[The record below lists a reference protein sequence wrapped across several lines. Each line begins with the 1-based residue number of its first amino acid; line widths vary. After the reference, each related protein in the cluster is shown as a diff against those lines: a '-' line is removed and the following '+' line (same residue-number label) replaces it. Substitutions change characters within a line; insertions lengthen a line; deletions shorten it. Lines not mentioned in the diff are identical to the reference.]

1 MMARLLTTLALLCL
15 ATYAL
20 GAVTFY
26 LNEGTKKCF
35 IEDLPKDTLVVAAYR
50 AADIDSAKW
59 APDGVSRRGLTEVI
73 GIKVHC
79 TGPTQEV
86 VAQRVTGEVGK
97 VAFTS
102 KHAGEHEICF
112 QSNSTRWFGS
122 GSLVR
127 TAQCTLPLARRC
139 YAHSRCLVDHR
150 KSSSI
155 CRLVPRPRTTR
166 TSRRPSTFRVRIAW
180 AHAYTLTRT
189 YSPGDILSPL
199 SLHRDGR
206 YCVSL
211 GAELEMLVRRLND
224 RVADIRR
231 EQAYFK
237 VSSSSA
243 R

>member
-127 TAQCTLPLARRC
+127 TAQCTA
-139 YAHSRCLVDHR
+139 A
-150 KSSSI
+150 
-155 CRLVPRPRTTR
+155 TR
-166 TSRRPSTFRVRIAW
+166 SPVLC
-180 AHAYTLTRT
+180 TLTLSCRPQKVELDLQTGAEATDYEDLAQAEHLSRT
-189 YSPGDILSPL
+189 N
-199 SLHRDGR
+199 R
-206 YCVSL
+206 L
-211 GAELEMLVRRLND
+211 GARLHTHTHILAGGHSLTVV
-224 RVADIRR
+224 VA
-231 EQAYFK
+231 
-237 VSSSSA
+237 S
-243 R
+243 